1 MKVFSNFL
9 KKLSKILILIL
20 IGLFV
25 WFCSFNIKLIQKGRE
40 QTFDLVSNNSYESSN
55 EKFYL
60 EFINKELLFYKYIE
74 KKNEIYSVTSMFTID
89 DGLLIV
95 DSFDKEYDQ
104 LNLLF
109 LSDDKLYVIELN
121 QLLYLK

>member
-109 LSDDKLYVIELN
+109 LSYDKLYVIELN

>member
-1 MKVFSNFL
+1 MNVFSNFL
-9 KKLSKILILIL
+9 KKLSKILILLI

-74 KKNEIYSVTSMFTID
+74 KKNEIHSVTSMFTIE

>member
-1 MKVFSNFL
+1 MS
-9 KKLSKILILIL
+9 
-20 IGLFV
+20 
-25 WFCSFNIKLIQKGRE
+25 E
-40 QTFDLVSNNSYESSN
+40 
-55 EKFYL
+55 
-60 EFINKELLFYKYIE
+60 
-74 KKNEIYSVTSMFTID
+74 

>member
-40 QTFDLVSNNSYESSN
+40 QTFDLVSNNSYEAENKS
-55 EKFYL
+55 FYL
-60 EFINKELLFYKYIE
+60 EFINHELLFYKYIE
-74 KKNEIYSVTSMFTID
+74 KKNEIYSVTSMFTIE

>member
-1 MKVFSNFL
+1 MNMFSNFL

-74 KKNEIYSVTSMFTID
+74 KKNKIYSVTSMFTIE